1 MIGYAELEISLHRR
15 EAGAYAIDFR
25 FNQPD
30 SDADIRLGQDEL
42 TQATIDLEALLAL
55 THSPEKYG
63 EKLTQD
69 FFAEPGV
76 LAAFTQAIASAQSI
90 DKPLRLRLSIGPSAL
105 ELHSIRWETLRNPLD
120 NTPLCTNENIL
131 FSRYLS
137 SLDWRPVRLRPK
149 DDLSALVL
157 VANPSDL
164 HEYNLAA
171 VDVEGEVERSRA
183 GLGSIKVSLIPEPGE
198 GDPATLDNLIL
209 QLRDKEF
216 DILYLVAHG
225 ALVKNEPWLWLED
238 QEGKVS
244 RTPGVELVTRLKELQ
259 KRPRLV
265 VLASCQSAGK
275 NAGDALQALAPRL
288 AEAGIPAVIAM
299 QGNISIQ
306 TVSEFMPVF
315 FEELRRDGQIDRAL
329 AVARG
334 RVRNQPDNWMP
345 ALFTRL
351 KSGRIWYVPGF
362 GEERKGFEKWP
373 ALMRSIKRGQCTPI
387 IGPGL
392 YEPYLGAPREIA
404 QRWAEAYHYPMAPHE
419 RESLPQVAQYLT
431 INQYQRAPYDELEE
445 YLQGEIQ
452 SRFADT
458 LPKDL
463 RQGRVPLDELL
474 NVVGARSRQD
484 HPYEPHEALA
494 QLPLP
499 IFITTNPDGLLTSA
513 LKDSGKD
520 PQVVLCPWNE
530 YIEQIESIYDREPDY
545 FPTPQ
550 RPLVYHLFGRIDEPD
565 SLVLTEDDYFDFLIG
580 VTGNKDLIP
589 SAVRRALADSALL
602 FLGFQMDDWNFRVL
616 FRSILSQQG
625 GSRRD
630 RYAHIAAQIEPE
642 EGRNLEPERARAYL
656 ENYFAKGADISL
668 FWGSPED
675 FIKELISRWTE
686 SNRQEHHG

>member
-15 EAGAYAIDFR
+15 DTGSYSIDFR

-30 SDADIRLGQDEL
+30 SDADIRLGGDIL
-42 TQATIDLEALLAL
+42 TQVEIDLEALLAL
-55 THSPEKYG
+55 AHHPEKYG

-69 FFAEPGV
+69 FFADPGV
-76 LAAFTQAIASAQSI
+76 LSAFTQALASAQSL
-90 DKPLRLRLSIGPSAL
+90 DRPLRLRLSIGASAP
-105 ELHSIRWETLRNPLD
+105 ELHSVRWETLRNPLD
-120 NTPLCTNENIL
+120 GAPLCTNENIL

-164 HEYNLAA
+164 EQYNLAA
-171 VDVEGEVERSRA
+171 VDVPAEIERARS
-183 GLGSIKVSLIPEPGE
+183 GLGSIKLSLLPDPGQD
-198 GDPATLDNLIL
+198 GHATADNLMG
-209 QLRDKEF
+209 QLRDKEY

-244 RTPGVELVTRLKELQ
+244 RTPGAELVTRLKELQ

-299 QGNISIQ
+299 QGNISMQ
-306 TVSEFMPVF
+306 TVADFMPVF
-315 FEELRRDGQIDRAL
+315 FEELRRDGQIDRAM

-334 RVRNQPDNWMP
+334 RVRAQPDYWMP

-362 GEERKGFEKWP
+362 GEDRKGFEKWP
-373 ALMRSIKRGQCTPI
+373 ALLRSIKRGQCTPVL
-387 IGPGL
+387 GPGL
-392 YEPYLGAPREIA
+392 YEPFLGAPREIA

-452 SRFADT
+452 SRFSDS
-458 LPKDL
+458 LPDDL
-463 RQGRVPLDELL
+463 RQGRVPLEKL
-474 NVVGARSRQD
+474 VEAVGAQMRQD
-484 HPYEPHEALA
+484 YPYEPHQALA

-499 IFITTNPDGLLTSA
+499 IYITTNPDGLLTAA
-513 LKDSGKD
+513 LKDAGKD
-520 PQVVLCPWNE
+520 PQIVLCPWNE

-545 FPTPQ
+545 FPTPD

-565 SLVLTEDDYFDFLIG
+565 SIVLTEDDYFDFLIG
-580 VTGNKDLIP
+580 VTGNKELIP
-589 SAVRRALADSALL
+589 SAVRRALADTALL

-642 EGRNLEPERARAYL
+642 EGRNLEPERARSYL

-686 SNRQEHHG
+686 STR